1 MSMSILFINNKSL
14 IILIIHN
21 TVVLYEIHQKH
32 DPLNHWIGEESL
44 FIFSLKTLLKK
55 RFGNAIT
62 INKYYNLQ
70 NQGCI

>member
-44 FIFSLKTLLKK
+44 FILSLKTLLKK